1 MTTADDPVEIF
12 CDEVPRKYVPAADKI
27 REIHSLLNAMPLPL
41 PTDGDLEADVVDR
54 VSEF

>member
-54 VSEF
+54 VAEF